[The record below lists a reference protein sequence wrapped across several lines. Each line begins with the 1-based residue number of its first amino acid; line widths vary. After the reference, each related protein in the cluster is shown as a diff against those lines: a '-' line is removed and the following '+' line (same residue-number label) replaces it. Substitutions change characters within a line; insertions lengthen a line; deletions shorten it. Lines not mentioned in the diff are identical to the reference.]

1 VRVAVLSFAH
11 VHAATYIGLLRD
23 RDDIELITA
32 DPDAPPGDPTRGRA
46 LAERLGAAYADS
58 WEEIF
63 ALRPDAVVV
72 TSENARHRHLVE
84 RAAAIGAHVL
94 CEKLLATTEADARA
108 MIDVCDRAGV
118 GLMTAYPVRFSPA
131 FTALRRALADGSL
144 GALISVHG
152 ANNGSNPARSRPW
165 FADPELAGGGALAD
179 HTVHVADLMD
189 ALLDGEQAAEVYAQ
203 ANSILDDSG
212 PAPGGPAPGGAI
224 PGGAAPDVET
234 AGLVTIRYP
243 SGVVTAVDASW
254 SHPPDHPTWGGLAM
268 TCVGEKAIVEFDAFP
283 PLLGG
288 FDSATG
294 RDRWEAGGADLDAAM
309 LDEFLDT
316 VRTGRRPSPDGEAG
330 LRTLRIVLAA
340 YESLRTGQPAAL
352 PDTPGVTG
360 G

>member
-1 VRVAVLSFAH
+1 MRVAVLSFAH

-23 RDDIELITA
+23 RDGIELITA
-32 DPDAPPGDPTRGRA
+32 DPDAPPGDPTRGRQ
-46 LAERLGAAYADS
+46 LAESLGAAYADT
-58 WEEIF
+58 WDEVF

-84 RAAAIGAHVL
+84 RAAATGAHVL
-94 CEKLLATTEADARA
+94 CEKPLATTEADARA
-108 MIDVCDRAGV
+108 MIDACERAGV

-144 GALISVHG
+144 GGLISVHG
-152 ANNGSNPARSRPW
+152 ANNGSNPARSHPW

-179 HTVHVADLMD
+179 HTVHIADLVD

-203 ANSILDDSG
+203 ANSILDDDG
-212 PAPGGPAPGGAI
+212 PAPG
-224 PGGAAPDVET
+224 VET
-234 AGLVTIRYP
+234 AALVTVRYPGGLVA
-243 SGVVTAVDASW
+243 AVDASW

-309 LDEFLDT
+309 LEEFLDT

-340 YESLRTGQPAAL
+340 YESLRTGQPVAL
-352 PDTPGVTG
+352 TDALGMTG

>member
-1 VRVAVLSFAH
+1 MRVAVLSFAH

-23 RDDIELITA
+23 RDGIELITA

-46 LAERLGAAYADS
+46 LAEELGATYVDT
-58 WEEIF
+58 WDEVF

-72 TSENARHRHLVE
+72 TSENARHRNLVE
-84 RAAAIGAHVL
+84 RAAATGAHVL
-94 CEKLLATTEADARA
+94 CEKPLATTETDARA
-108 MIDVCDRAGV
+108 MIDACERAGV

-144 GALISVHG
+144 GGLISVHG

-179 HTVHVADLMD
+179 HTVHIADLVD

-203 ANSILDDSG
+203 ANSILDDGSA
-212 PAPGGPAPGGAI
+212 PA
-224 PGGAAPDVET
+224 VET

-243 SGVVTAVDASW
+243 GGVVAAVDASW

-309 LDEFLDT
+309 LEEFLDT
-316 VRTGRRPSPDGEAG
+316 VRTGRRPSPDGETG

-340 YESLRTGQPAAL
+340 YESLRTGQPVAL
-352 PDTPGVTG
+352 TDAPGMTG

>member
-11 VHAATYIGLLRD
+11 VHAATYIRLLRD
-23 RDDIELITA
+23 RDGIELITA
-32 DPDAPPGDPTRGRA
+32 DPDAPPDDPTRGRA
-46 LAERLGAAYADS
+46 LAEELGAAYADS
-58 WEEIF
+58 WDEIF
-63 ALRPDAVVV
+63 TLRPDAVVV

-84 RAAAIGAHVL
+84 RAAATGAHVL
-94 CEKLLATTEADARA
+94 CEKPLATTEADARA
-108 MIDVCDRAGV
+108 MIDACEKAGV

-144 GALISVHG
+144 GGLVSVHG
-152 ANNGSNPARSRPW
+152 ANNGSNPARSHPW

-179 HTVHVADLMD
+179 HTVHIADLVD

-203 ANSILDDSG
+203 ANSILDD
-212 PAPGGPAPGGAI
+212 GGPT
-224 PGGAAPDVET
+224 PDVET

-243 SGVVTAVDASW
+243 GGVVAAVDASW

-309 LDEFLDT
+309 LDEFLDA
-316 VRTGRRPSPDGEAG
+316 VGTGRRPSPDGVSG

-340 YESLRTGQPAAL
+340 YESLRTGQP
-352 PDTPGVTG
+352 VTLAVR
-360 G
+360 

>member
-1 VRVAVLSFAH
+1 MRVAVLSFAH

-23 RDDIELITA
+23 RDGIELITA
-32 DPDAPPGDPTRGRA
+32 DPDAPPGDPTRGRQ
-46 LAERLGAAYADS
+46 LAESLGATYADT
-58 WEEIF
+58 WDEVF

-84 RAAAIGAHVL
+84 RAAATGAHVL
-94 CEKLLATTEADARA
+94 CEKPLATTEADARA
-108 MIDVCDRAGV
+108 MIDACERAGV

-144 GALISVHG
+144 GGLISVHG
-152 ANNGSNPARSRPW
+152 ANNGSNPARSHPW

-179 HTVHVADLMD
+179 HTVHIADLVD

-203 ANSILDDSG
+203 ANSILDDDG
-212 PAPGGPAPGGAI
+212 P
-224 PGGAAPDVET
+224 APDVET
-234 AGLVTIRYP
+234 AALVTVRYP
-243 SGVVTAVDASW
+243 SGLVAAVDASW

-309 LDEFLDT
+309 LEEFLDT

-340 YESLRTGQPAAL
+340 YESLRTGQPVAL
-352 PDTPGVTG
+352 TDTLGMTG

>member
-1 VRVAVLSFAH
+1 MRVAVLSFAH

-23 RDDIELITA
+23 REDIELITA
-32 DPDAPPGDPTRGRA
+32 DPDAPPDDPTRGRD
-46 LAERLGAAYADS
+46 LAERLGAAYVDT
-58 WEEIF
+58 WDEVF
-63 ALRPDAVVV
+63 ALSPDAVVV

-84 RAAAIGAHVL
+84 RAAATGAHVL
-94 CEKLLATTEADARA
+94 CEKPLATTEADARA
-108 MIDVCDRAGV
+108 MIDACARAGV

-131 FTALRRALADGSL
+131 FVALRRALADGLL
-144 GALISVHG
+144 GGLISVHG

-179 HTVHVADLMD
+179 HTVHLADLVD

-203 ANSILDDSG
+203 ANGILDD
-212 PAPGGPAPGGAI
+212 GGP
-224 PGGAAPDVET
+224 APDVET

-243 SGVVTAVDASW
+243 GGVVAAVDASW

-309 LDEFLDT
+309 LDEFLDA
-316 VRTGRRPSPDGEAG
+316 VRTGRRPSPDGESG

-340 YESLRTGQPAAL
+340 YESLRTGQPVELSDAVVGTTA
-352 PDTPGVTG
+352 D
-360 G
+360 

>member
-11 VHAATYIGLLRD
+11 VHAATYIELLRD
-23 RDDIELITA
+23 RDGIDLVTA
-32 DPDAPPGDPTRGRA
+32 DPDAPPDDPTRGRR
-46 LAERLGAAYADS
+46 LAERLGAAYAGTWD
-58 WEEIF
+58 EVF

-84 RAAAIGAHVL
+84 RAAATGAHVL
-94 CEKLLATTEADARA
+94 CEKPLATTEADARA
-108 MIDVCDRAGV
+108 MIDACERAGV
-118 GLMTAYPVRFSPA
+118 SLMTAYPVRFSPA
-131 FTALRRALADGSL
+131 FTALRSALADGLL
-144 GALISVHG
+144 GRLISVHG

-179 HTVHVADLMD
+179 HTVHIADLMD

-203 ANSILDDSG
+203 ANSILDD
-212 PAPGGPAPGGAI
+212 GGPAP
-224 PGGAAPDVET
+224 DVDT

-243 SGVVTAVDASW
+243 DGVIAAVDCSW

-268 TCVGEKAIVEFDAFP
+268 TCVSEKAIVEFDAFP

-309 LDEFLDT
+309 LDEFLDAI
-316 VRTGRRPSPDGEAG
+316 RSGRRPSPDGEAG
-330 LRTLRIVLAA
+330 LRTLRVVLAA
-340 YESLRTGQPAAL
+340 YESLRTGQPVAV
-352 PDTPGVTG
+352 PDTLDVPSG
-360 G
+360 

>member
-1 VRVAVLSFAH
+1 MRVAVLSFAH

-23 RDDIELITA
+23 REDIELITA
-32 DPDAPPGDPTRGRA
+32 DPDAPPDDPTRGRD
-46 LAERLGAAYADS
+46 LAERLGAAYVDT
-58 WEEIF
+58 WDEVF
-63 ALRPDAVVV
+63 ALSPDAVLV

-84 RAAAIGAHVL
+84 RAAASGAHVL
-94 CEKLLATTEADARA
+94 CEKPLATTEADARA
-108 MIDVCDRAGV
+108 MIDACARAGV

-131 FTALRRALADGSL
+131 FVALRRVLADGLL
-144 GALISVHG
+144 GGLISVHG

-179 HTVHVADLMD
+179 HTVHLADLVD

-203 ANSILDDSG
+203 ANSILDD
-212 PAPGGPAPGGAI
+212 GGP
-224 PGGAAPDVET
+224 APDVET

-243 SGVVTAVDASW
+243 GGVVAAVDASW

-309 LDEFLDT
+309 LDEFLDA
-316 VRTGRRPSPDGEAG
+316 VRTGRRPSPDGESG

-340 YESLRTGQPAAL
+340 YESLRTGQPVAL
-352 PDTPGVTG
+352 SDAVVGTTAD
-360 G
+360 

>member
-1 VRVAVLSFAH
+1 MRVAVLSFAH
-11 VHAATYIGLLRD
+11 VHAATYIRLLRD
-23 RDDIELITA
+23 RDGIELITA
-32 DPDAPPGDPTRGRA
+32 DPDAPPDDPTRGRA
-46 LAERLGAAYADS
+46 LAEGLGAAYADT
-58 WEEIF
+58 WDEVF

-84 RAAAIGAHVL
+84 RAAATGAHVL
-94 CEKLLATTEADARA
+94 CEKPLATTEADARA
-108 MIDVCDRAGV
+108 MIDACARAGV
-118 GLMTAYPVRFSPA
+118 ALMTAYPVRFSPA

-144 GALISVHG
+144 GGLISVHG
-152 ANNGSNPARSRPW
+152 ANNGSNPALARPW

-179 HTVHVADLMD
+179 HTVHIADLVD

-203 ANSILDDSG
+203 ANSILDD
-212 PAPGGPAPGGAI
+212 GGP
-224 PGGAAPDVET
+224 APDVET

-294 RDRWEAGGADLDAAM
+294 RDRWEAGGADLDTAM
-309 LDEFLDT
+309 LDEFLDA
-316 VRTGRRPSPDGEAG
+316 VRTGRRPSPDGESG

-340 YESLRTGQPAAL
+340 YESLRTGQPVAL
-352 PDTPGVTG
+352 PDAAGVTG

>member
-1 VRVAVLSFAH
+1 MRVAVLSFAH
-11 VHAATYIGLLRD
+11 VHAAAYIRLLRD
-23 RDDIELITA
+23 RDGIELITA
-32 DPDAPPGDPTRGRA
+32 DPDAPPDDPTRGRA
-46 LAERLGAAYADS
+46 LAEELGAAYADS
-58 WEEIF
+58 WDEVF

-84 RAAAIGAHVL
+84 RAAATGAHVL
-94 CEKLLATTEADARA
+94 CEKPLATTEADARA
-108 MIDVCDRAGV
+108 MIDACEKAGV

-144 GALISVHG
+144 GALVSVHG
-152 ANNGSNPARSRPW
+152 ANNGSNPARSHPW

-179 HTVHVADLMD
+179 HTVHIADLVD

-203 ANSILDDSG
+203 ANNLLDD
-212 PAPGGPAPGGAI
+212 GGP
-224 PGGAAPDVET
+224 APDVET

-309 LDEFLDT
+309 LDEFLDAA
-316 VRTGRRPSPDGEAG
+316 RTGRRPSPDGASG
-330 LRTLRIVLAA
+330 LRTLLIVLAA
-340 YESLRTGQPAAL
+340 YESLRTGQPVMLA
-352 PDTPGVTG
+352 PR
-360 G
+360 

>member
-1 VRVAVLSFAH
+1 MRVAVLSFAH

-23 RDDIELITA
+23 RDGIELITA
-32 DPDAPPGDPTRGRA
+32 DPDAPPDDPTRGRD
-46 LAERLGAAYADS
+46 LAERLGVAYADT
-58 WEEIF
+58 WDEVF
-63 ALRPDAVVV
+63 ALSPDAVVV

-94 CEKLLATTEADARA
+94 CEKPLATTEADARA
-108 MIDVCDRAGV
+108 MIDACARAGV

-131 FTALRRALADGSL
+131 FTALRRALADGLL
-144 GALISVHG
+144 GGLISVHG

-179 HTVHVADLMD
+179 HTVHIADLVD

-203 ANSILDDSG
+203 ANSILDD
-212 PAPGGPAPGGAI
+212 GGP
-224 PGGAAPDVET
+224 APDVET

-243 SGVVTAVDASW
+243 GGVVAAVDASW
-254 SHPPDHPTWGGLAM
+254 SHPPDHPTWGGLAL

-288 FDSATG
+288 FDTATG

-309 LDEFLDT
+309 LDEFLDAA
-316 VRTGRRPSPDGEAG
+316 RTGRRPSPDGESG

-340 YESLRTGQPAAL
+340 YESLRTGRPVAL
-352 PDTPGVTG
+352 TGTARLTG